1 LKNSNS
7 RIPLNFLKLSH
18 GAPWTVS
25 FAALCKCSMKM
36 FRGTAGL
43 RYLPTLST
51 NLYGLWWA
59 RRWKCI
65 SAVRGEWWKAEQM
78 TASPACLMSLSETS
92 FSRNA
97 LFSERTAFSL
107 LQNAGTSK
115 MNLSNRNRHVIYKGK
130 GIKIFRLLV
139 RMKIAQLSVIA
150 ATAVPL
156 ATYAS
161 QVPVVL

>member
-1 LKNSNS
+1 
-7 RIPLNFLKLSH
+7 
-18 GAPWTVS
+18 
-25 FAALCKCSMKM
+25 
-36 FRGTAGL
+36 
-43 RYLPTLST
+43 
-51 NLYGLWWA
+51 
-59 RRWKCI
+59 
-65 SAVRGEWWKAEQM
+65 
-78 TASPACLMSLSETS
+78 
-92 FSRNA
+92 
-97 LFSERTAFSL
+97 
-107 LQNAGTSK
+107 